1 MALNLADV
9 FDEYPNPVYIIRPL
23 LKDGAYNDFEYA
35 YVNNAFAILVGRDTG
50 ELKGHMFSD
59 VFGSN
64 GERQWLDA
72 FVSAAVEGR
81 HFFVNHVSD
90 IINKK
95 MYTEIFHIEP
105 DMCCCI
111 THDMQAVSRNLQTNQ
126 DEMLRI
132 KANSDF
138 LTGFYNRFY
147 LIEIHHLFANKINI
161 GVTFLD
167 INNLKLTNDTY
178 GHSAGDGRI
187 IKVAQMIRQH
197 YKDSLAFRIGGDEF
211 IIVTEGRS
219 KEEFMQ
225 ISELAKAHFE
235 EDNNAAIGYK
245 YYDKIEDLK
254 ICIDECDALMYEE
267 KCYMKGL
274 F

>member
-1 MALNLADV
+1 MPLNLAEV
-9 FDEYPNPVYIIRPL
+9 FDEYPNPVYIIKPIFRN
-23 LKDGAYNDFEYA
+23 GTSTDFEYV
-35 YVNNAFAILVGRDTG
+35 YVNNAFSLLVGRNTG
-50 ELKGHMFSD
+50 ELIDHRFKD

-72 FVSAAVEGR
+72 FASAAVEGR
-81 HFFVNHVSD
+81 HFFVNHISE

-111 THDMQAVSRNLQTNQ
+111 THDMQAVSKNIQTNQ
-126 DEMLRI
+126 DELLRL

-147 LIEIHHLFANKINI
+147 LNEIHNLFTNKINV

-178 GHSAGDGRI
+178 GHSVGDELI
-187 IKVAQMIRQH
+187 IKVAQMVRQH
-197 YKDSLAFRIGGDEF
+197 YKDSIAFRIGGDEF
-211 IIVTEGRS
+211 IIVTEGYTRD
-219 KEEFMQ
+219 EFMQ
-225 ISELAKAHFE
+225 ISALAKAHFE
-235 EDNNAAIGYK
+235 EENNAAIGYK